1 MSRCGNCWDNAPME
15 IVQELKPYL
24 NGIVS
29 SACYRRHT
37 CHLEGVNNKIKV
49 IKRTAHGYRNAA
61 YFFSKSEMH
70 FPVNSDEPKNARS
83 CGRFYI

>member
-1 MSRCGNCWDNAPME
+1 ME

-49 IKRTAHGYRNAA
+49 IKRMAYSYRDAA
-61 YFFSKSEMH
+61 YVFLKIIDA
-70 FPVNSDEPKNARS
+70 FPGKQR
-83 CGRFYI
+83 